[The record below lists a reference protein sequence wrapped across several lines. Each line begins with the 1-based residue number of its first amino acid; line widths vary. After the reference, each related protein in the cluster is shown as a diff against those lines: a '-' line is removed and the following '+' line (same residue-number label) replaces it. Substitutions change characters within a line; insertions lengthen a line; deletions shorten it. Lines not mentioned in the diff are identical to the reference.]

1 MRMILWVTKISIL
14 EGKNPAAIARLKRMS
29 ADILPQSENGPSSLW
44 SAIFK
49 VEHLWAGINLRS

>member
-1 MRMILWVTKISIL
+1 MILCVTKISIL

-29 ADILPQSENGPSSLW
+29 TSILPKSENGTSSLW
-44 SAIFK
+44 SIIFK